1 MYTPLIELTQQE
13 QRKDLLREMEQERL
27 IKAAGLR
34 PAGLGSF
41 FGQVVS
47 HLNARIETF
56 LISNQSSAAVTCA
69 NC

>member
-1 MYTPLIELTQQE
+1 MYTPLIELVQQE
-13 QRKDLLREMEQERL
+13 QQKDLVKEIEKERL

-41 FGQVVS
+41 FGQIVGR
-47 HLNARIETF
+47 LNARIET
-56 LISNQSSAAVTCA
+56 LTSNQSSAAVTCA